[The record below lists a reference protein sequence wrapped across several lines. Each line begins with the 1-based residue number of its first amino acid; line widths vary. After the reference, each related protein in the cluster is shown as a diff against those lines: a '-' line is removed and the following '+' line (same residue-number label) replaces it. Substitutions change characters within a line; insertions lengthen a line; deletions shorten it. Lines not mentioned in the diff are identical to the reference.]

1 MPDTEEN
8 VWGHFLLSNFWSH
21 EEIGCSLQ
29 KALRSLCQ
37 WVLICFL
44 VNVSLNKKV
53 FHVFF
58 ERLNVPFWGHLVN
71 FPRFN
76 FTGSQVFLEF
86 SEVFWMGFGWIY
98 GWLFNFFPNKW
109 STGSLACLWL
119 SDQGRDA
126 GGGDWRDGC
135 ASGWTDIR
143 LGDTTKEI
151 SEQNLVWGPEGKG
164 SSTDSPCAVK
174 GGGPTFGAPQEEVP
188 AHHPLPS
195 GTSGWAWPVQS
206 FHIWRHVRPTWGL
219 PDPPLGQGIASPA

>member
-44 VNVSLNKKV
+44 VNFSLNKKV

-86 SEVFWMGFGWIY
+86 SEVFWMGFGWTY
-98 GWLFNFFPNKW
+98 GWFFSFFPNKW
-109 STGSLACLWL
+109 STGVSKVKQKPMREASSWT
-119 SDQGRDA
+119 A
-126 GGGDWRDGC
+126 GTGGHRHQRGQE
-135 ASGWTDIR
+135 R
-143 LGDTTKEI
+143 M
-151 SEQNLVWGPEGKG
+151 
-164 SSTDSPCAVK
+164 K
-174 GGGPTFGAPQEEVP
+174 GGW
-188 AHHPLPS
+188 
-195 GTSGWAWPVQS
+195 GWGRSIPIPFSVSSALV
-206 FHIWRHVRPTWGL
+206 
-219 PDPPLGQGIASPA
+219 